1 MREVEWKFVDLTTS
15 ISKYNSG
22 KGYST
27 PYPPDAFLSDC
38 MSMIGVDPFNSS
50 SASKKKIIINRPETE
65 ELFFS
70 DLL

>member
-1 MREVEWKFVDLTTS
+1 MDLATSGTESS

-27 PYPPDAFLSDC
+27 PYPPGAFLSDF
-38 MSMIGVDPFNSS
+38 MSLKGVEPINSS
-50 SASKKKIIINRPETE
+50 SASKEINHPETVE
-65 ELFFS
+65 IFFS